1 MSSLSTL
8 SSEFR
13 YATLFYYGVKK
24 IIAWPVKCGS
34 KDTLL
39 RLIADACELP
49 FDAIG
54 DMVFRTVQ
62 NKSNGLESTN
72 NTITSPEIGGWIKVG
87 ISGSIIPCDVILEGH
102 VDEFTVML
110 DDIVSDSAA
119 TIDSNL
125 QKYNPV
131 AAGLLNI
138 LKAPSNEFETTPII
152 RPDNSTNQFYRFFS
166 NFFSSDVSHQSSTL
180 EYNRGGPILDKD
192 GYNPIST
199 KYERVK
205 NNLKNNDSDS
215 ETDVDRVINKINNE
229 DYNIDKS
236 DMKYHLNNNVPSQ
249 TDFQGR
255 SYQSQLLK
263 FQRIL
268 AHLVNERTVLAW
280 LRTNLAFVVIALKF
294 MVLAKTY
301 SSVGSTVSMILYSI
315 GGLYMLL
322 LPLSWYSGFDR
333 FRRCKEML
341 DYDISEI
348 SRYLYKMGFDTD
360 ILALFILIAVSFLGV
375 VVGGTIIIWYST

>member
-1 MSSLSTL
+1 MSELSG
-8 SSEFR
+8 EFR

-62 NKSNGLESTN
+62 NKSNVTESIDL
-72 NTITSPEIGGWIKVG
+72 TITQPEVGGWIKVG

-102 VDEFTVML
+102 VNEFTVML
-110 DDIVSDSAA
+110 DDVVSDSAA
-119 TIDSNL
+119 SVDSNL

-138 LKAPSNEFETTPII
+138 LKAPSNEFETTPIR
-152 RPDNSTNQFYRFFS
+152 RPDNSTNQIYRFFN
-166 NFFSSDVSHQSSTL
+166 NFFSYDVSHQSSSL
-180 EYNRGGPILDKD
+180 EYNRGRQIPEKD
-192 GYNPIST
+192 EYNPISN

-205 NNLKNNDSDS
+205 NNIKDNDSDS
-215 ETDVDRVINKINNE
+215 ETDIDRIVKKMNDDYYD
-229 DYNIDKS
+229 DYNADKS
-236 DMKYHLNNNVPSQ
+236 DTKYHLNNNVPSQ
-249 TDFQGR
+249 SDFQGR

-360 ILALFILIAVSFLGV
+360 ILALFILIVVSFLGV
-375 VVGGTIIIWYST
+375 VVGGTIIIWFST